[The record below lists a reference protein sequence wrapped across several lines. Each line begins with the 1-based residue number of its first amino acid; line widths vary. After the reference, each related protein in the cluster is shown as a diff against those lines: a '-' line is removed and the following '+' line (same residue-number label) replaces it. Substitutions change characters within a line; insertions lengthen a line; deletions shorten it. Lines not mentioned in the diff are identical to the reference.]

1 MSFDIATMKRRS
13 AMMMALSLGAGLGA
27 VAALFGY
34 IKLHQSWALV
44 AFLAAVIVGFG
55 AQIWFIAGL
64 RGPTSSSKAS
74 ARGTRVSKGA

>member
-1 MSFDIATMKRRS
+1 MSVDIATMKRRS
-13 AMMMALSLGAGLGA
+13 ALMMALSLGAGLA
-27 VAALFGY
+27 AAAALVGY

-64 RGPTSSSKAS
+64 RGP
-74 ARGTRVSKGA
+74 SKGA